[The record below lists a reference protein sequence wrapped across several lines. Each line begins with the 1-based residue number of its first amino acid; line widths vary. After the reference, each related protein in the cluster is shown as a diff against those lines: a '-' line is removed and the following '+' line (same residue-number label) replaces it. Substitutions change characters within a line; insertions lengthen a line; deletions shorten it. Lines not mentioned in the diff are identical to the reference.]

1 MSREYEDK
9 PPTEKKI
16 FAEDISSGLF
26 SKIYKDLIKLNKKT
40 CNITKNW
47 AKDLNRH
54 LTRADTQMAN

>member
-9 PPTEKKI
+9 PQTEKKI
-16 FAEDISSGLF
+16 FEEDISSGLF
-26 SKIYKDLIKLNKKT
+26 SKTYKDLIKLNKKT